1 MAKISTRYVCQSC
14 GYNAPRWIGKCPEC
28 GAFNTFAEEKV
39 APTPRGA
46 SSFAPSTSRGVYRGT
61 SVSRPQSLSAT
72 SSSQRARLSTD
83 IPEFDRVLGG
93 GLVPGS
99 LVLIGGD
106 PGIGKS
112 TLLLEAAVRLAAKH
126 GIGIYASGE
135 ESAEQIRLRADR
147 LGLRSDNLLLLAETD
162 LSVIESHIRDVKP
175 SFAILDSVQTVS
187 HPALDSAAGTLT
199 QVREV
204 ATAMQRVAKE
214 DGVPVFLVGHVN
226 KEGNLAGPRALE
238 HIVDAVLQLEGDE
251 NYNFRILRATKNRFG
266 STNEMGVFE
275 MTERGMEG
283 VSNPS
288 ELFLSERQ
296 SQSPGSVVVATV
308 EGSRPLLVEVQA
320 LCAPSYFT
328 SPRRTVTG
336 ADFNRVNVALAVIEK
351 RLGMRLGDMDV
362 YVNVVG
368 GIRVLE
374 PALDLGIALAV
385 ISSLHDAPLPPDVCV
400 FGEVGLAGEV
410 RAVSHAD
417 RRAMEA
423 ERLGFKKCVLPRVSA
438 QKLSAKDG
446 LKLVAAATLHDA
458 VESLLPQVLEGR
470 RRTKND
476 SPQSKKNESAPR
488 ALQARD
494 GEGRSASR
502 LSNQPVS
509 STRLSNN
516 RSKNDLNKNGNHEN
530 SYSEDDTED
539 FSRSIYERDDENGA
553 NWLDNS

>member
-1 MAKISTRYVCQSC
+1 MATST
-14 GYNAPRWIGKCPEC
+14 
-28 GAFNTFAEEKV
+28 
-39 APTPRGA
+39 
-46 SSFAPSTSRGVYRGT
+46 
-61 SVSRPQSLSAT
+61 RPQSLSLVGSAP
-72 SSSQRARLSTD
+72 RARLSTGV
-83 IPEFDRVLGG
+83 PEFDRVLGG

-112 TLLLEAAVRLAAKH
+112 TLLLEAAVRLCEKH

-147 LGLRSDNLLLLAETD
+147 LGLHSDNLLLLAETD
-162 LSVIESHIRDVKP
+162 LSEIESQIRDAKP
-175 SFAILDSVQTVS
+175 AFAILDSVQTVS
-187 HPALDSAAGTLT
+187 HPALDSSPGTLT

-238 HIVDAVLQLEGDE
+238 HIVDCVLQLEGDE

-275 MTERGMEG
+275 MTERGMESVG
-283 VSNPS
+283 NPS

-296 SQSPGSVVVATV
+296 TKSSGSVVVATV

-362 YVNVVG
+362 FVNVVG

-385 ISSLHDAPLPPDVCV
+385 ISSLHDVALPPDVCV
-400 FGEVGLAGEV
+400 FGEIGLAGEV

-417 RRAMEA
+417 RRATEA
-423 ERLGFKKCVLPRVSA
+423 SRLGFEKCVLPRASA
-438 QKLSAKDG
+438 QKLNAKGD
-446 LKLVAAATLHDA
+446 LKLISAATLHDA
-458 VESLLPQVLEGR
+458 VEALLPQVLGGAR
-470 RRTKND
+470 RKIRK
-476 SPQSKKNESAPR
+476 ESASNSDKN
-488 ALQARD
+488 AASART
-494 GEGRSASR
+494 SAPSR
-502 LSNQPVS
+502 FSQNGASGNEAS
-509 STRLSNN
+509 STRLGE
-516 RSKNDLNKNGNHEN
+516 NDNG
-530 SYSEDDTED
+530 EDDGGND
-539 FSRSIYERDDENGA
+539 ERNAEGGARWLENA
-553 NWLDNS
+553 

>member
-1 MAKISTRYVCQSC
+1 MARISTRYVCQSC
-14 GYNAPRWIGKCPEC
+14 GYEAPRWVGKCPEC
-28 GAFNTFAEEKV
+28 AAFNTFAEEKV
-39 APTPRGA
+39 TPVPRGA
-46 SSFAPSTSRGVYRGT
+46 TSRAPSPTSSTRSG
-61 SVSRPQSLSAT
+61 SLSRPQALSAT
-72 SSSQRARLSTD
+72 GVSQRARLSTD
-83 IPEFDRVLGG
+83 VPELDRVLGG

-147 LGLRSDNLLLLAETD
+147 LGLHSDNLLLLAETD
-162 LSVIESHIRDVKP
+162 LSVIESHIRDAKP
-175 SFAILDSVQTVS
+175 AFAILDSVQTVS
-187 HPALDSAAGTLT
+187 HPALDSAPGTLT

-214 DGVPVFLVGHVN
+214 GGVPVFLVGHVN

-275 MTERGMEG
+275 MTERGMES
-283 VSNPS
+283 VQNPS

-368 GIRVLE
+368 GVRVVE

-385 ISSLHDAPLPPDVCV
+385 ISSLHDAPVPPDVCV

-410 RAVSHAD
+410 RAVSHGD

-423 ERLGFKKCVLPRVSA
+423 ARLGFNRCVLPRASA

-446 LKLVAAATLHDA
+446 LKLTGVATLHDA
-458 VESLLPQVLEGR
+458 VESLLPQVLGGK
-470 RRTKND
+470 RRTKTKETERA
-476 SPQSKKNESAPR
+476 SPR
-488 ALQARD
+488 LQ
-494 GEGRSASR
+494 GRRFAGNGR
-502 LSNQPVS
+502 TDTQS
-509 STRLSNN
+509 STRLAD
-516 RSKNDLNKNGNHEN
+516 KDLNGSTDERNFSESNTDWLGN
-530 SYSEDDTED
+530 S
-539 FSRSIYERDDENGA
+539 
-553 NWLDNS
+553 